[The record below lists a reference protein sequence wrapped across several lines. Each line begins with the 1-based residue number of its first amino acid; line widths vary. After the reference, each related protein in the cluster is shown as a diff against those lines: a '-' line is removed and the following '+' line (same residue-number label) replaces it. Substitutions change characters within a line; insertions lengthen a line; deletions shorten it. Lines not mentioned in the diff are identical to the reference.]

1 MGKKS
6 WFSAVRKVVSTS
18 YLKENKHKKSHN
30 KSKSTKK
37 SRNENQMSFDTSLSP
52 TNAPLCTLPI
62 HHIDEPEFKQPENEP
77 VKQHSIAIVMEE
89 ESTAIVMEEE
99 STNEPMKQDSI
110 AIVMEEEST
119 AIVMEEESTNAISQ
133 DNTEVDC
140 VTSAPSF
147 VGQSRE
153 DIAAIKIQ
161 KAYRGYMVRNGS
173 NPLKAWRRLKMY
185 MQAQSVKRQCEST
198 LTSMQT
204 MTRVQSQVHTR
215 KIRMAEV
222 NEALQQQLQQKR
234 LNKLNA
240 TKCTEKSGWNLSSK
254 SKEQSDADLLKKKEA
269 AERREKV
276 LAFSYTRQQ
285 TWRKNLPK
293 STDSNRADWEWNTVG
308 VMNKRVSVSRQSPPA
323 KVAAQSTKS
332 VKTWT
337 PMSSSGTKRGPST
350 GAVVG
355 SAKKRV
361 EV

>member
-18 YLKENKHKKSHN
+18 YLKENKNKKSHN

-37 SRNENQMSFDTSLSP
+37 SRNENQLSLDTSLSP

-77 VKQHSIAIVMEE
+77 VKQ
-89 ESTAIVMEEE
+89 
-99 STNEPMKQDSI
+99 DSI

-119 AIVMEEESTNAISQ
+119 AIVMEEESTNTTSQ

-140 VTSAPSF
+140 VTSTPSF
-147 VGQSRE
+147 VGQSQE

-161 KAYRGYMVRNGS
+161 KAYRGYLVRNGS

-185 MQAQSVKRQCEST
+185 MQAQSVKQQIEST

-204 MTRVQSQVHTR
+204 MTRVQSQVRTR

-240 TKCTEKSGWNLSSK
+240 TKYTEKSGWNLSSK
-254 SKEQSDADLLKKKEA
+254 SKEQADADLRKKKEA
-269 AERREKV
+269 VERREKV

-308 VMNKRVSVSRQSPPA
+308 VVNKRVSVSRQSPPA

-361 EV
+361 VVSVSSRMNTNTKR